1 MNEDELVDLLK
12 WQDRARDE
20 PYAGNNT
27 QIMVE
32 IVPDLIAEVRRL
44 QKRVDELCKYSCHE
58 EGCEAAYDP
67 EYYKC
72 RCGYDDL
79 LADMLMEEEE
89 QEVSE

>member
-1 MNEDELVDLLK
+1 VNEDELVDLLK

-44 QKRVDELCKYSCHE
+44 QARVDELLDH
-58 EGCEAAYDP
+58 YDL
-67 EYYKC
+67 
-72 RCGYDDL
+72 RRDL
-79 LADMLMEEEE
+79 AQTGQPLSDW
-89 QEVSE
+89 QDGN